1 VPRNGAEQRIHR
13 PVVTPIA
20 QSPASPAQSAVTN
33 QFQVR
38 YTDRM
43 KFRKRHLWWLLVP
56 VMAGLLSAGF
66 QFSLFFRQQAAIQQ
80 IEKLG
85 GRVVTTHG
93 DPRIIR
99 WLIGGKSL
107 RIFEQ
112 ATVVNLRQT
121 AIEDADLI
129 PLRNL
134 NGLQRLNLGETRITN
149 DGLQHLAGL
158 TGLKA
163 LDLSST
169 QITGKGLEHLHR
181 LTALEYLYLSRTK
194 VGDADLRHLKELT
207 ILRHLDVTGTAV
219 SNEGVEEIK
228 RHLPGVKAER

>member
-1 VPRNGAEQRIHR
+1 M
-13 PVVTPIA
+13 
-20 QSPASPAQSAVTN
+20 TN
-33 QFQVR
+33 PFQVR

-56 VMAGLLSAGF
+56 VMAGLLLAGF
-66 QFSLFFRQQAAIQQ
+66 QFTLFYRQQAAVQQ

-93 DPRIIR
+93 DPRLIR

-129 PLRNL
+129 LLRNL
-134 NGLQRLNLGETRITN
+134 NGLQRLNLGETGITN

-181 LTALEYLYLSRTK
+181 LTDLEYLYLSRTK
-194 VGDADLRHLKELT
+194 VGDADLRHLQGLT

>member
-1 VPRNGAEQRIHR
+1 
-13 PVVTPIA
+13 
-20 QSPASPAQSAVTN
+20 
-33 QFQVR
+33 
-38 YTDRM
+38 M

-56 VMAGLLSAGF
+56 VMAGLLLAGF
-66 QFSLFFRQQAAIQQ
+66 QFSLFYRQQAAVQQ

-93 DPRIIR
+93 DPRWIR

-121 AIEDADLI
+121 TVEDADLI
-129 PLRNL
+129 LLRNL
-134 NGLQRLNLGETRITN
+134 NGLQRLNLGETGITN

-169 QITGKGLEHLHR
+169 QISGKGLEHLR
-181 LTALEYLYLSRTK
+181 GLTDLEYLYLNRTK
-194 VGDADLRHLKELT
+194 VGDADLHHLKELT
-207 ILRHLDVTGTAV
+207 NLRHLDVTGTAIT
-219 SNEGVEEIK
+219 NEGVEQIK
-228 RHLPGVKAER
+228 RHLPDVEVVQ

>member
-1 VPRNGAEQRIHR
+1 M
-13 PVVTPIA
+13 
-20 QSPASPAQSAVTN
+20 TN
-33 QFQVR
+33 RFPVR

-56 VMAGLLSAGF
+56 VMAGLLLAGF
-66 QFSLFFRQQAAIQQ
+66 QFSLFYRQQAAVQQ

-93 DPRIIR
+93 DPRWIR

-121 AIEDADLI
+121 TIEDADLI

-134 NGLQRLNLGETRITN
+134 NGLQRLNLGETGITN
-149 DGLQHLAGL
+149 DGLQHLSGL

-163 LDLSST
+163 LDLSRT
-169 QITGKGLEHLHR
+169 QISGKGLEHLR
-181 LTALEYLYLSRTK
+181 GLTALEYLYLSRTK
-194 VGDADLRHLKELT
+194 VGDADLRHLKKLT
-207 ILRHLDVTGTAV
+207 NLGHLDVTGTAV
-219 SNEGVEEIK
+219 TEEGVEEVK
-228 RHLPGVKAER
+228 RHSPGVNVVW